1 MSRKMQND
9 LSKRERQVMDVVYRR
24 KSASG
29 QEIMNDIP
37 NPPTY
42 SAVRSTLNILEK
54 KGLLKHRKNGKKF
67 IYSPTISPSKATNS
81 AVKQLMTTY
90 FNNSVENAV
99 STILK
104 IHKGDLSE
112 KDFQILNN
120 IIENARKVGEV

>member
-120 IIENARKVGEV
+120 IIENARKEGEV

>member
-1 MSRKMQND
+1 MQND

-120 IIENARKVGEV
+120 IIENARKEGEV